1 MKKQLKKTWVKNSLG
16 YDNNLFIYQDKEMF
30 NYSVDTI
37 LLANL
42 TTLNRKTK
50 DILEI
55 GTNNGALSIFLSQ
68 RDSDI
73 KIDAIEIQ
81 EEAYELAQYNLEIN
95 NLQNQ
100 IKLINDDF
108 NLWWKKHT
116 KNQGKKYDVI
126 ICNPPFY
133 KVETKPKKDINEY
146 MLKATHEVSLNLE
159 QIIEGSSK
167 IINQK
172 GYLSMII
179 PPERLVD
186 CFVLL
191 RKYNFEPKR
200 VIMIH
205 PRINQKAILTFVE
218 ARFQTGWGTH
228 FEPNLYLHPED
239 ESKHEYLDEIVKLYQ
254 PIKIKR

>member
-1 MKKQLKKTWVKNSLG
+1 MKIKNTWVKNSLG
-16 YDNNLFIYQDKEMF
+16 YDNNIYIYQDKKMF

-42 TTLNRKTK
+42 TSLNRKTK
-50 DILEI
+50 RILEI
-55 GTNNGALSIFLSQ
+55 GTNNCALSIFLSQ
-68 RDSDI
+68 RSKNI

-81 EEAYELAQYNLEIN
+81 KEAIELAKYNIEMNKLENRIN
-95 NLQNQ
+95 
-100 IKLINDDF
+100 LIHNDF
-108 NLWWKKHT
+108 NNWWKIYT

-133 KVETKPKKDINEY
+133 RKETKIKKNISKS
-146 MLKATHEVSLNLE
+146 LLQATHEISLTID

-186 CFVLL
+186 CFVSL
-191 RKYNFEPKR
+191 RKYCFEPKR
-200 VIMIH
+200 IIMIH
-205 PRINQKAILTFVE
+205 PRVKQKAILAFVE

-228 FEPNLYLHPED
+228 FEPNLYLHPDD
-239 ESKHEYLDEIVKLYQ
+239 ESKHEYLEEIIRLYK
-254 PIKIKR
+254 PIKIK

>member
-1 MKKQLKKTWVKNSLG
+1 MNSLG

-42 TTLNRKTK
+42 TSLNRKIK
-50 DILEI
+50 NILEI
-55 GTNNGALSIFLSQ
+55 GANNGALSIFLSQ
-68 RDSDI
+68 RSKSI
-73 KIDAIEIQ
+73 LIDAIEIQ
-81 EEAYELAQYNLEIN
+81 EEAIEVANHNIKINQLENKINLIS
-95 NLQNQ
+95 
-100 IKLINDDF
+100 DDF
-108 NLWWKKHT
+108 NLWWKKHC
-116 KNQGKKYDVI
+116 KNQGKKYDLI

-133 KVETKPKKDINEY
+133 RIETKFKKNISEKI
-146 MLKATHEVSLNLE
+146 LKATHEISLNME
-159 QIIEGSSK
+159 QIILGSSK

-172 GYLSMII
+172 GYLSLII

-186 CFVLL
+186 CFCML

-218 ARFQTGWGTH
+218 ARFQSGWGTC
-228 FEPNLYLHPED
+228 FEPNIYLHPED
-239 ESKHEYLDEIVKLYQ
+239 ESKHEYLDEVVKLYQ
-254 PIKIKR
+254 PIKIDN

>member
-1 MKKQLKKTWVKNSLG
+1 MKVKKTWVKNSLG

-42 TTLNRKTK
+42 SSLNRKTK
-50 DILEI
+50 NVLEI
-55 GTNNGALSIFLSQ
+55 GTNNCALSIFLSQ
-68 RDSDI
+68 RDDEI

-81 EEAYELAQYNLEIN
+81 KEAIELAKYNVKMNNLENRIN
-95 NLQNQ
+95 
-100 IKLINDDF
+100 LINDDF
-108 NLWWKKHT
+108 NLWWKKHN
-116 KNQGKKYDVI
+116 KSQGKKYDVI
-126 ICNPPFY
+126 ICNPPFF
-133 KVETKPKKDINEY
+133 KKEMKIKKDISESI
-146 MLKATHEVSLNLE
+146 LKATHEISLNLE

-172 GYLSMII
+172 GILSMII

-191 RKYNFEPKR
+191 RKYNFEAKR

-205 PRINQKAILTFVE
+205 PRVKQKAILSFVE
-218 ARFQTGWGTH
+218 AKFQTGWGTR
-228 FEPNLYLHPED
+228 FEPNIYLHPD
-239 ESKHEYLDEIVKLYQ
+239 NKSKHEYLEEVVELYQ
-254 PIKIKR
+254 PIRTKK

>member
-1 MKKQLKKTWVKNSLG
+1 MKIKKTWVKNSLG
-16 YDNNLFIYQDKEMF
+16 YGNNLFIYQDKEMF

-50 DILEI
+50 EILEI
-55 GTNNGALSIFLSQ
+55 GTNNCALSIFLSQ
-68 RDSDI
+68 RDENI
-73 KIDAIEIQ
+73 KIDALELQKEAIKLAKYNIEMN
-81 EEAYELAQYNLEIN
+81 NLEKRIN
-95 NLQNQ
+95 
-100 IKLINDDF
+100 LINEDF
-108 NLWWKKHT
+108 NIWWKNHI

-133 KVETKPKKDINEY
+133 RKDTKPKKEINEF
-146 MLKATHEVSLNLE
+146 MLKATHEVTLTLE

-186 CFVLL
+186 CFVLM

-205 PRINQKAILTFVE
+205 PRINQKAILSFVE

-228 FEPNLYLHPED
+228 FEKNLYLHPENK
-239 ESKHEYLDEIVKLYQ
+239 SKHEYLEEIIKLYQ
-254 PIKIKR
+254 PKKVK